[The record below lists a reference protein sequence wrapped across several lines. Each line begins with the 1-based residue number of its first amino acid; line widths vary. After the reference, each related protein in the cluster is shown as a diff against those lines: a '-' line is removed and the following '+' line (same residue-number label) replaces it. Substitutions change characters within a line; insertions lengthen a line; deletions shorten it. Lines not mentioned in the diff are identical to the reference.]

1 MNPKPRILSAVTQR
15 LLVGVCAVMLVP
27 GDSLADIEYASLPQ
41 DKASTSQNQG
51 AKIPADQ
58 LDSLVAPIALYPDPM
73 LAQVLAVSTIRWRSF
88 SSTMG
93 NPEMISLECLERG
106 SGKLLSPG
114 EAGPGSLPI
123 SEPPFSGS

>member
-27 GDSLADIEYASLPQ
+27 GDSLAEIEHASLPQ
-41 DKASTSQNQG
+41 DKASASQNQG
-51 AKIPADQ
+51 AKIPPDQ

-88 SSTMG
+88 SSNNGQSRNDFLGVPG
-93 NPEMISLECLERG
+93 NGFPVSCSARRG
-106 SGKLLSPG
+106 R
-114 EAGPGSLPI
+114 AGQVTCK
-123 SEPPFSGS
+123 